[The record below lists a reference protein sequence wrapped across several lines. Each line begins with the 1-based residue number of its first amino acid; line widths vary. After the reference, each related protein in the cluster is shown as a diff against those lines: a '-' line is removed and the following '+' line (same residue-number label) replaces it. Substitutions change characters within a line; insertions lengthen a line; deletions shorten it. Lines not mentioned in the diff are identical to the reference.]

1 MLIPNDM
8 SLTKLCLDSSLF
20 KAKLFVRRND
30 AHPAASS
37 RYLSFRSDCSIA
49 GAMLGRRLFGCRY
62 DDVQR
67 LLWLLPAFR
76 SNAYR
81 AVSS

>member
-8 SLTKLCLDSSLF
+8 SLAKLCLDSSLF

-30 AHPAASS
+30 ARLAASS

-49 GAMLGRRLFGCRY
+49 GVVHALP
-62 DDVQR
+62 
-67 LLWLLPAFR
+67 PAFR
-76 SNAYR
+76 LL
-81 AVSS
+81 V

>member
-20 KAKLFVRRND
+20 KAKLFVRCND
-30 AHPAASS
+30 ARLAASS

-49 GAMLGRRLFGCRY
+49 GVVDALP
-62 DDVQR
+62 
-67 LLWLLPAFR
+67 PAFR
-76 SNAYR
+76 VR
-81 AVSS
+81 V

>member
-20 KAKLFVRRND
+20 KAKLFVRRNY
-30 AHPAASS
+30 ARFAASS
-37 RYLSFRSDCSIA
+37 RYLSFRSDRSNA
-49 GAMLGRRLFGCRY
+49 GV
-62 DDVQR
+62 VQA
-67 LLWLLPAFR
+67 AFR